1 MMDGNL
7 TETILSVLKIVW
19 IDLLLSGD
27 NAMVIALACRNLPK
41 HQRKWGIGLGAGAAV
56 ALRILFMFVVV
67 QLLALPFLKII
78 GGVLLFWIAYQ
89 LLMEEDDEDHDIKA
103 SNNLWRA
110 VGTIALADAVMSLD
124 NVVAIAAAAKDSFAL
139 IIFGVGLSIPL
150 IVFGSSA
157 FLWLM
162 QRFPFLV
169 WAGAALLGW
178 IAGDLIVSDPEFL
191 RVFGEA
197 PNLHYLAGGVGAAL
211 VLAAGAF
218 RRWRR
223 PEEI

>member
-67 QLLALPFLKII
+67 QLLALPFLKIV
-78 GGVLLFWIAYQ
+78 GGVLLLWIAYQ
-89 LLMEEDDEDHDIKA
+89 LLTEEDSEDHDIKA
-103 SNNLWRA
+103 SQNLWRA

-124 NVVAIAAAAKDSFAL
+124 NVVAIAAAAKDSFSL

-162 QRFPFLV
+162 QRFPLLV

-178 IAGDLIVSDPEFL
+178 IAGDLIVSDPKFHQAI
-191 RVFGEA
+191 GEV
-197 PNLHYLAGGVGAAL
+197 PHLHYLAGAAGAAL